1 MRHLIESE
9 IRRFKGTGFFVDDE
23 LDSGL
28 DRNIL
33 VRAVA
38 SEFDDVLLVIA
49 FKMFPLW
56 LGEEIGKGLLVSPV
70 GIFIWMAV
78 FDHLNI
84 AVFRMLG
91 IAQSVLNIL
100 SATLLEQPAQKSAA
114 SVKSR
119 HNSFIKIP
127 LSKM

>member
-38 SEFDDVLLVIA
+38 SELDDVLLVIA
-49 FKMFPLW
+49 FNIFPLW

-91 IAQSVLNIL
+91 IAQSVLNIF
-100 SATLLEQPAQKSAA
+100 SDAVSNAAGTTGTKERGKCEEQAQ
-114 SVKSR
+114 
-119 HNSFIKIP
+119 
-127 LSKM
+127 